1 MESIAR
7 LRRIIFQ
14 IHLAF
19 FYYTNVKR
27 RRNLSLF
34 YFSEIIA
41 ALYSP
46 EEYTVDPFL
55 MVLSN
60 LYVAL
65 HHGCQLHTRSRVVD
79 LEKGRDKKGQK
90 A

>member
-1 MESIAR
+1 
-7 LRRIIFQ
+7 
-14 IHLAF
+14 
-19 FYYTNVKR
+19 
-27 RRNLSLF
+27 
-34 YFSEIIA
+34 
-41 ALYSP
+41 
-46 EEYTVDPFL
+46 

-90 A
+90 AQRSKNLQKVQYGAKSHAIYLPQNSDGQICFTEFHYEEMG